1 MDKNIT
7 TNIVEDDDDDVSPA
21 SRPPKLVADSVLINL
36 THVDFL
42 TSNLVEA
49 GHDNPKLE
57 LVYRASID
65 GDVNFHTICDGIPNS
80 LMVIKAKDTGQIFG
94 GYTRNP
100 WSYKGGYSSDTKA
113 FLFSL
118 SKLKKIPIVNAGSAT
133 YNVKQN
139 YFIVWGYPDDI
150 KLFKGF
156 MTNNKNT
163 SLLNAYKS
171 NDITDINYLT
181 DCNNFYVEELELF
194 KIL

>member
-94 GYTRNP
+94 ANTMEEYLNNP
-100 WSYKGGYSSDTKA
+100 ADYSR
-113 FLFSL
+113 
-118 SKLKKIPIVNAGSAT
+118 PR
-133 YNVKQN
+133 Q
-139 YFIVWGYPDDI
+139 
-150 KLFKGF
+150 
-156 MTNNKNT
+156 
-163 SLLNAYKS
+163 
-171 NDITDINYLT
+171 INFGLRV
-181 DCNNFYVEELELF
+181 DF
-194 KIL
+194 

>member
-1 MDKNIT
+1 MDKNII
-7 TNIVEDDDDDVSPA
+7 TNIEDDDLSPA
-21 SRPPKLVADSVLINL
+21 SRHPKLVAESDLIDI

-42 TSNLVEA
+42 ISNLVEA